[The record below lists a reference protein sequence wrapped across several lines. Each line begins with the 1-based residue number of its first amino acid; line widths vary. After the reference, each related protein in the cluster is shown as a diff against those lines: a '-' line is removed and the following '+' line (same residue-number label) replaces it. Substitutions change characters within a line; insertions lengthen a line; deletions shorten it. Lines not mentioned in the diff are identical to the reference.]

1 MARPWEAW
9 EAGRVVVRGVREG
22 VGRRERRRRGR
33 GEGGKRGGG
42 MVAGLSL
49 MEVVVLVRGME
60 VASVPQ
66 TCH

>member
-1 MARPWEAW
+1 M
-9 EAGRVVVRGVREG
+9 VVRGVREG